1 MLDKIVRIVFTI
13 LFAGMLLG
21 TQATMTTSVKPV
33 LVETGEGTV
42 DIKVSKSNSDT
53 LYDTLEMTGKC
64 LTPISYENDKWYYSK
79 TLDIADITEVTESQ
93 IKDYILSGSYTFS
106 TETKDVNYV
115 RLELEL
121 DGNDELN
128 KALRVMVSGPQIGT
142 KILSMENPV
151 LDTSA
156 KISKLYSQSV
166 NIYIWYELADESC
179 TIENINN
186 ANGVNIKIKVGA
198 YYKDA

>member
-79 TLDIADITEVTESQ
+79 TLDITDITEVTESQ

-128 KALRVMVSGPQIGT
+128 KALRVMISGPQIGT
-142 KILSMENPV
+142 KILSMGNPV

>member
-53 LYDTLEMTGKC
+53 LYDTMEMTGKC

-79 TLDIADITEVTESQ
+79 TLNISDIEEVTESQ